1 MSNLSSF
8 FILVFLCACLPLS
21 AAVLFD
27 NGRSDYVIVLGR
39 NARAV
44 EKNAAKE
51 LREHVKQMGGVDLP
65 VVESLPAGR
74 KAIRITSDLL
84 EKDDTVILKIQ
95 EDGDLLISGSWKRGV
110 LYAVYT

>member
-44 EKNAAKE
+44 EKTAAKE

-74 KAIRITSDLL
+74 KAIRITS
-84 EKDDTVILKIQ
+84 
-95 EDGDLLISGSWKRGV
+95 
-110 LYAVYT
+110 VYYMQFTLCWRNMAESAGGRRP

>member
-44 EKNAAKE
+44 EKPQQK
-51 LREHVKQMGGVDLP
+51 
-65 VVESLPAGR
+65 S
-74 KAIRITSDLL
+74 
-84 EKDDTVILKIQ
+84 
-95 EDGDLLISGSWKRGV
+95 
-110 LYAVYT
+110 